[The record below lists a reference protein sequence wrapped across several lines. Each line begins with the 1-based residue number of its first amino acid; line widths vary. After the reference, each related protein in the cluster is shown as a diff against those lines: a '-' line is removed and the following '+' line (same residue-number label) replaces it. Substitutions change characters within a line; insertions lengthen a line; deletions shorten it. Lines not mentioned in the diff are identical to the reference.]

1 MKRNDILD
9 EAKKIING
17 EREGQYGSPEDS
29 FNRITLLWSGYLGK
43 CISKADVANMMI
55 LMKIARNMNGTF
67 KADNWV
73 DICGYAA
80 LGAEIQGTFTNATH
94 KEEK

>member
-1 MKRNDILD
+1 
-9 EAKKIING
+9 
-17 EREGQYGSPEDS
+17 
-29 FNRITLLWSGYLGK
+29 
-43 CISKADVANMMI
+43 
-55 LMKIARNMNGTF
+55 MKIARNMNGTF